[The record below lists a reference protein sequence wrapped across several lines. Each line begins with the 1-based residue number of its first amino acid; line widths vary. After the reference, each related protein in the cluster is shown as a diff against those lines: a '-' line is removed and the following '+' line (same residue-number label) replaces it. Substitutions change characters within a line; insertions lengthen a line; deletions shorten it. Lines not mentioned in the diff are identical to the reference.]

1 MSTADGGIVAASGT
15 PVNRGLAIH
24 ARPPGRG
31 HAMPRLAHIAPK
43 EVGPSPWFPR
53 NQETPAA
60 REQREVLLASIRH
73 FRGNLQPIKVR
84 PVDQRHA
91 NAPDARY
98 ELVYGGCRLQAC
110 ADLNLPVLALV
121 EELTDQDAFAQANSE
136 QFHAPTFSFRERG
149 TLYAKAIDQGTFDS
163 ARELSAAT
171 GTPGWVVDRSLAVY
185 LLMEVIEEMLPTF
198 RDIHEKLT
206 REIVDFAERFPDKV
220 IALARST
227 HALHWLSVI
236 QAARWID
243 PHYRP
248 DAEVTRRKHRRKK

>member
-15 PVNRGLAIH
+15 PVICGLAIH
-24 ARPPGRG
+24 ARQPGRG
-31 HAMPRLAHIAPK
+31 HAMPRLAHIAAR

-53 NQETPAA
+53 NQKTPAA

-91 NAPDARY
+91 DVPDARY

-110 ADLNLPVLALV
+110 ADLNLPVLALI
-121 EELTDQDAFAQANSE
+121 EELTDQEAFAQASSE

-149 TLYAKAIDQGTFDS
+149 TLYARAIDQGTFDS
-163 ARELSAAT
+163 ARELAAAT
-171 GTPGWVVDRSLAVY
+171 GMPGWVVDRSLAVY
-185 LLMEVIEEMLPTF
+185 TLMEIIDEMLPTF
-198 RDIHEKLT
+198 RDVHEKLS
-206 REIVDFAERFPDKV
+206 REIADFAERFPEKI

-227 HALHWLSVI
+227 HALHWLGVI

-248 DAEVTRRKHRRKK
+248 DTVVSRWVQRRNK

>member
-1 MSTADGGIVAASGT
+1 MITVAGEIAAALGT
-15 PVNRGLAIH
+15 SVARGLANR
-24 ARPPGRG
+24 AGQPGTSL
-31 HAMPRLAHIAPK
+31 AMPRIAHLAPR
-43 EVGPSPWFPR
+43 EVRPSPWFPR
-53 NQETPAA
+53 DQKTPAA
-60 REQREVLLASIRH
+60 QEQSGVLLASIRH
-73 FRGNLQPIKVR
+73 FGGNLQPIKVR
-84 PVDQRHA
+84 PVSQCHA
-91 NAPDARY
+91 DAHEASF

-121 EELTDQDAFAQANSE
+121 EELTDQQAFAQANSE
-136 QFHAPTFSFRERG
+136 QFHAPTLSFLQRG
-149 TLYAKAIDQGTFDS
+149 TLYAKAIDQRTFDS

-185 LLMEVIEEMLPTF
+185 TLLAVIEEMLPTF
-198 RDIHEKLT
+198 RDVHEKLS

-248 DAEVTRRKHRRKK
+248 DTEVTQRGHRRKK

>member
-15 PVNRGLAIH
+15 PVTRGLAIH
-24 ARPPGRG
+24 ARQPGRG
-31 HAMPRLAHIAPK
+31 HAMPRLAHIAPR

-91 NAPDARY
+91 DVPDARY

-110 ADLNLPVLALV
+110 ANLDLPVLALI
-121 EELTDQDAFAQANSE
+121 EELTDQQAFAQANSE
-136 QFHAPTFSFRERG
+136 QFHAPPLSFLERG
-149 TLYAKAIDQGTFDS
+149 TLYAKAIDQRTFDS

-171 GTPGWVVDRSLAVY
+171 GTPGWIVDRSLAVTT
-185 LLMEVIEEMLPTF
+185 LTEAIDEMLPTF
-198 RDIHEKLT
+198 RDVHEKLS
-206 REIVDFAERFPDKV
+206 RKIVDFAEQFPDK
-220 IALARST
+220 IISLARST
-227 HALHWLSVI
+227 HALHWMHVI
-236 QAARWID
+236 QAIRWID

-248 DAEVTRRKHRRKK
+248 DTAVTRRVQRRKK